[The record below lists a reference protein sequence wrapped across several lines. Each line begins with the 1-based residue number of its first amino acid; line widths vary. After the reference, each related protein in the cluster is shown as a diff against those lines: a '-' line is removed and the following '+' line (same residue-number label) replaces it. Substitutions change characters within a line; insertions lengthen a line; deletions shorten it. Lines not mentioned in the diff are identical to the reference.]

1 MEDTALIKGTK
12 HMKVLLQLQGTV
24 LYQFLLRI

>member
-1 MEDTALIKGTK
+1 MKDTALIKGTK
-12 HMKVLLQLQGTV
+12 DMKVLLQLQGTV